1 MKILTAEQIRQ
12 ADQYTIEHEPI
23 KSIDLMERASRAFVN
38 WFDENFEH
46 KRVFIF
52 CGTGNNGG
60 DGLAITRML
69 NYNNWDVTP
78 ITVHSSG
85 NQSNDFRINYLTL
98 TEARDVPNIEEQADI
113 QFDIRKDDIVIDAIF
128 GSGLTRPVKGIYAKV
143 IEYINKCGATIVSV
157 DIPSG
162 LFCDTPSKEGAIIKA
177 DHVVSFQ
184 LPKLAFMMPENG
196 EYVKSWTVVDIGLHS
211 EFLEKAETQYHYL
224 EKDKVRAMLK
234 RRGKF
239 QHKIHFGRDL
249 IIAGGWG
256 KMGAAVLCARA
267 CMTAGAGLVTAH
279 IPSGGYSIMQTANPE
294 VMVITDP
301 GKKHLTSLSDISD
314 YTAIGIGPG
323 IGKHIDTYEVV
334 SQLLTNFKKPIVA
347 DADAINILANEQSLM
362 EHLPKGSILTPHP
375 GEFKR
380 MTGFWEDD
388 YERLEQ
394 QIAISK
400 KFKIFIVLKGAHTA
414 ISTPAGKVY
423 FNSTGNPGMATGGSG
438 DVLTGIITSL
448 LGQGY
453 SSEESAVLG
462 VYLHGLAGD
471 IGADYLGQE
480 CLTAG
485 DIIDFLPHAF
495 SELRGD

>member
-38 WFDENFEH
+38 WFEDNFEH
-46 KRVFIF
+46 RRVFIF

-60 DGLAITRML
+60 DGLAISRML
-69 NYNNWDVTP
+69 NYNNWDVMP
-78 ITVHSSG
+78 ITIHSSG
-85 NQSNDFRINYLTL
+85 NQSNDFKINYLTL
-98 TEARDVPNIEEQADI
+98 TEAREVPNIEEPSDI
-113 QFDIRKDDIVIDAIF
+113 QFDIGEEDIVIDAIF
-128 GSGLTRPVKGIYAKV
+128 GSGLARPVKGIYAKV
-143 IEYINKCGATIVSV
+143 IDFINKCGATVVSV

-162 LFCDTPSKEGAIIKA
+162 LFCDSPSKEGAIVKA
-177 DHVVSFQ
+177 DQVVSFQ

-196 EYVKSWTVVDIGLHS
+196 EYVKSWTVVDIGLHP
-211 EFLEKAETQYHYL
+211 EFLEKAETPYHYL
-224 EKDKVRAMLK
+224 EKEMVREMLK
-234 RRGKF
+234 ARGKF

-256 KMGAAVLCARA
+256 KMGAAVLCTRA

-279 IPSGGYSIMQTANPE
+279 IPSGGYTVMQTANPE
-294 VMVITDP
+294 VMVTTDP
-301 GKKHLTSLSDISD
+301 GKKHLTSLPDITD
-314 YTAIGIGPG
+314 YTTIGIGPG

-334 SQLLTNFKKPIVA
+334 SQLLTNFKKPIVV
-347 DADAINILANEQSLM
+347 DADAINILADEQSLM
-362 EHLPKGSILTPHP
+362 EQLPKGSVLTPHP

-388 YERLEQ
+388 FERLEQ

-400 KFKIFIVLKGAHTA
+400 KFKIFLVLKGAHTA
-414 ISTPAGKVY
+414 ISTPAGKVF

-453 SSEESAVLG
+453 SPEESALLG
-462 VYLHGLAGD
+462 TYLHGLAGD
-471 IGADYLGQE
+471 IGTDYLGQE
-480 CLTAG
+480 CLTAN
-485 DIIDFLPHAF
+485 DIIDFLPQAF
-495 SELRGD
+495 TELRD